1 MTVSSARRE
10 ALAALSG
17 VLLTL
22 SFPKFGNGAIA
33 WFALAPL
40 LLALPGTS
48 GWRAAR
54 LGYVTGAVAGFG
66 LLYWTALVVRQFG
79 GLSLPVASMVM
90 GLLCLAVALFPMLFA
105 WVVSVWL
112 TRFGEAALLLAPFAW
127 VATEVIRAHLL
138 MRFAW
143 CLLGYSQADAP
154 VFTQIAAY
162 TAVYGVSFVV
172 AAPAAALAFAAHQR
186 APAARWKALIGTL
199 LLVGA
204 VAGFGWHRLGQA
216 VPGRDSIRV
225 GIVQASIRQEEKW
238 DSSRLFMNLDR
249 HIELSRR
256 AARDGATLVV
266 WPESAVAF
274 DWDRYP
280 AVAAEL
286 RALTR
291 DLGAFLLFGND
302 DREGPE
308 EAPRLFVGAKLL
320 APDGQL
326 LLRYHKVRL
335 VPFGEYVPL
344 QPILTLGGRYAARLV
359 QQVSDFTPGDTA
371 LVGRIG
377 AASLGVSICY
387 EAIFPDY
394 VRQFTANGAG
404 MLVNIT
410 NDAWYGTTS
419 APFQHF
425 AMARFRAVE
434 NGRYL
439 VRAANTGISAVVDPR
454 GRVLARSELF
464 DRTTL
469 VYDVPQTDGLTFYAR
484 YGDVFGWSAV
494 AMSAALL
501 AVSRGKRQAG

>member
-1 MTVSSARRE
+1 
-10 ALAALSG
+10 
-17 VLLTL
+17 
-22 SFPKFGNGAIA
+22 
-33 WFALAPL
+33 
-40 LLALPGTS
+40 
-48 GWRAAR
+48 
-54 LGYVTGAVAGFG
+54 
-66 LLYWTALVVRQFG
+66 
-79 GLSLPVASMVM
+79 
-90 GLLCLAVALFPMLFA
+90 
-105 WVVSVWL
+105 
-112 TRFGEAALLLAPFAW
+112 
-127 VATEVIRAHLL
+127 
-138 MRFAW
+138 
-143 CLLGYSQADAP
+143 
-154 VFTQIAAY
+154 
-162 TAVYGVSFVV
+162 
-172 AAPAAALAFAAHQR
+172 
-186 APAARWKALIGTL
+186 
-199 LLVGA
+199 
-204 VAGFGWHRLGQA
+204 
-216 VPGRDSIRV
+216 
-225 GIVQASIRQEEKW
+225 
-238 DSSRLFMNLDR
+238 MNLDR

-494 AMSAALL
+494 AVSAALL